1 MRLES
6 QWLADTISHRCPH
19 SRVSSGNSAAHA
31 HGLQPLPQRIWQR
44 DHAGPHRTL
53 SLWHGIHGLAFLP
66 QDDLGS
72 AVEFLG
78 YVARPLGDRQLSQSS
93 ARAKVT
99 SEEELVT
106 VAGQVTTGS
115 EKLDP
120 CGGFP

>member
-1 MRLES
+1 MRMVFNRFRN
-6 QWLADTISHRCPH
+6 A
-19 SRVSSGNSAAHA
+19 SGNEIMQDLTELFPCGMGFTAS
-31 HGLQPLPQRIWQR
+31 
-44 DHAGPHRTL
+44 
-53 SLWHGIHGLAFLP
+53 FLP